1 MLKAVREI
9 GLRFGKVKPYDEVEA
24 DKVIV
29 LNFDEKGNFTGAEL
43 EGFEREKLPKYLY
56 KEAKGKNPPTLT
68 PTLILGRGKSKPGE
82 KSPTMKSLGNLE
94 KAFDSCKRE
103 EESVPTINLE
113 KERIEKIIDDLLKEI
128 PKKERVLLTIRIGG
142 KYKGEIEGFR
152 KALKKLIMKEGEE
165 SRGTAVCSVCLEEKE
180 VSGDISPYK
189 FYTIDKPGY
198 VSGGF
203 DKKKAYKNF
212 PLCYE
217 CKRYMEEGKK
227 LIEKNLTFKLSG
239 LRYQLIPEF
248 VVGKKDI
255 VGEVMEILLNKE
267 KRSLKLSE
275 RERRVL
281 LSDEEEILDLLSEE
295 GDFVSLNL
303 LFIEPPQGTS
313 AERILLHLQDIYP
326 SRLRQLFEAKEK
338 VEKLLDLEN
347 FTYGTVYR
355 FFSKSDPSKRNPDL
369 QKYFLEIV
377 DKTFRGI
384 RVEERFLIRFL
395 LGRIRDSIKRSEEG
409 YAWVIREAFAVFIFV
424 KLCSGEVEMRNDAF
438 DNLEDFLT
446 RLPTLDT
453 DLKRGLFLMG
463 ALTERLLRVQ
473 KSERG
478 SKPFLKKLKGLRMGE
493 NDLKG
498 ILPEVR
504 IKLEEYG
511 KYGAGEDKL
520 FKLASEY
527 LSKAPQNWNM
537 SVEEMNFYFALGMGM
552 FDKIAEFIY
561 KKEGSHEEQA

>member
-1 MLKAVREI
+1 MLRAVKEI
-9 GLRFGKVKPYDEVEA
+9 GLRFGEVKPYDEVKA
-24 DKVIV
+24 DKVLV
-29 LNFDEKGNFTGAEL
+29 LNFDERGDFTGAEL
-43 EGFEREKLPKYLY
+43 EGFEREKLSKYLY

-68 PTLILGRGKSKPGE
+68 PTLPLGRGKSRPGE

-142 KYKGEIEGFR
+142 KYIGEIEGFR
-152 KALKKLIMKEGEE
+152 KALEKLTMKEGEE
-165 SRGTAVCSVCLEEKE
+165 SRGVAVCSVCLEEKE

-198 VSGGF
+198 ISGGF
-203 DKKKAYKNF
+203 DKSIAYKNF

-217 CKRYMEEGKK
+217 CKRYIEEGRR
-227 LIEKNLTFKLSG
+227 LIEKKLTFNLSG

-248 VVGKKDI
+248 I
-255 VGEVMEILLNKE
+255 VGREELVREVMEVLFNDEVRK
-267 KRSLKLSE
+267 LKLSE

-295 GDFVSLNL
+295 GDFLSLNL
-303 LFIEPPQGTS
+303 LFIESQQS

-326 SRLRQLFEAKEK
+326 SRLKQLFEAKEK

-347 FTYGTVYR
+347 FTYRTVYR
-355 FFSKSDPSKRNPDL
+355 FFSKSDPSKRTPDL

-377 DKTFRGI
+377 DRTFRGI
-384 RVEERFLIRFL
+384 KVEEGFLIRFL
-395 LGRIRDSIKRSEEG
+395 LRRIRDSIKRSEEG
-409 YAWVIREAFAVFIFV
+409 YARVIREAFGVFLFV
-424 KLCSGEVEMRNDAF
+424 KLCSGEVEMRNGAF

-446 RLPTLDT
+446 RLPALDT
-453 DLKRGLFLMG
+453 DLKRGLFLIG
-463 ALTERLLRVQ
+463 ALTERLLRAQ
-473 KSERG
+473 KTERG
-478 SKPFLKKLKGLRMGE
+478 SKPFLKKLKGLKMGE

-527 LSKAPQNWNM
+527 LSRAPQGWNM

-561 KKEGSHEEQA
+561 KKEGSHEEQT